1 MLRILLIDDSP
12 DTRTLVIHFLKK
24 EFFDLEVEH
33 VMDASSFA
41 QALAA
46 NNNYDVAI
54 TDYQLHWSD
63 GLTVL
68 SELKAVFTELP
79 VIMFTS
85 SATQEVAV
93 EAMKAGLDDYVVKS
107 CHHYIRLVTAVKHA
121 LERLDYQRKSASLE
135 IRLHSLLNRLNVGIF
150 RSTLEGKL
158 LEANATFLK
167 LLGAENISQV
177 QFLNLHEIFFTPQER
192 RQLLQELREQ
202 GQVSGKEIKFQQFNG
217 NTVWVRWNQIISHEE
232 KEIFVDG
239 FIENISDRKQL
250 EIAQAQNY
258 TQLAQTNRL
267 KDEFLA
273 TLSHELRTPLNAI
286 LGWANILRTKLVNT
300 IIMSRGLEAI
310 YRNAKAQLHLVEDLL
325 DTSDIIQGNL
335 KLNIRN
341 VDFRAVIAS
350 TLEVVTPAA
359 SAKNIHIN
367 VKFEPNVDF
376 IFADGDRLQQIVWNL
391 LSNAIK
397 FTPYGGVVEVHLS
410 RVEIRETE
418 KKGLFSH
425 SIKCAQLKISDSG
438 DGINEEFLPY
448 VFERFMQAD
457 GSSTRCYG
465 GLGLGLAIVRHLV
478 ELHGGKVW
486 AESPGK
492 KQGATF
498 IVQIPLTSKQK
509 FAQPAAWTIPNYAQ
523 ESIENI
529 SLLEGLKILI
539 VDDEADSL
547 DLLSSILTIYGA
559 HVKTVSSVSAAI
571 QTLNSYIPDL
581 LVSDICM
588 PENDGCYLIQQLR
601 KKTKF
606 ATIPA
611 IAISG
616 YSQEVDA
623 NKIISSGFQVY
634 MPKPFV
640 PDRLVGTIA
649 KLTGR

>member
-1 MLRILLIDDSP
+1 MLRILLIDDNP
-12 DTRTLVIHFLKK
+12 DTRTLVIRFLKK
-24 EFFDLEVEH
+24 EFCDLEVEH
-33 VMDASSFA
+33 IIDATSFA
-41 QALAA
+41 QALTV
-46 NNNYDVAI
+46 NNYDLAI
-54 TDYQLHWSD
+54 TDYQLHWSN

-68 SELKAVFTELP
+68 SELKAVFPELP

-85 SATQEVAV
+85 SATQEIAI
-93 EAMKAGLDDYVVKS
+93 EGMKAGLDDYVVKS
-107 CHHYIRLVTAVKHA
+107 CHHDIRLVTAVKHT
-121 LERLDYQRKSASLE
+121 LERIDYQRKSASLE

-167 LLGAENISQV
+167 FLGVENINQV
-177 QFLNLHEIFFTPQER
+177 QFLNLHEIFFTSQER

-202 GQVSGKEIKFQQFNG
+202 GQISGKEVKFQQLNG
-217 NTVWVRWNQIISHEE
+217 NTIWIRWNQVISQEG

-239 FIENISDRKQL
+239 FIENITDRKQL
-250 EIAQAQNY
+250 EIAQTRNY
-258 TQLAQTNRL
+258 TQLAQANRL

-286 LGWANILRTKLVNT
+286 LGWANILRTKLVDT
-300 IIMSRGLEAI
+300 ITMSRGLEAI
-310 YRNAKAQLHLVEDLL
+310 YRNAKTQLHLVEDLL
-325 DTSDIIQGNL
+325 DTSDIIKGNL
-335 KLNIRN
+335 RLNIRN
-341 VDFRAVIAS
+341 VDFRAVISSA
-350 TLEVVTPAA
+350 LEVVNPAA
-359 SAKNIHIN
+359 SAKNININ
-367 VKFEPNVDF
+367 VTFDQNVDF

-397 FTPYGGVVEVHLS
+397 FTPHGGVVEVHLS
-410 RVEIRETE
+410 KVEIGNRERR
-418 KKGLFSH
+418 GLFSH
-425 SIKCAQLKISDSG
+425 VIKYAQLTIRDSG

-509 FAQPAAWTIPNYAQ
+509 FAPPAAWAMANHHQ
-523 ESIENI
+523 DLVENT
-529 SLLEGLKILI
+529 SVLQGLKVMI

-547 DLLSSILTIYGA
+547 DLLCSILTIYGA

-571 QTLNSYIPDL
+571 QTLNSYTPDV
-581 LVSDICM
+581 LVSDIYM

-606 ATIPA
+606 ARIPA
-611 IAISG
+611 IAISA
-616 YSQEVDA
+616 YSQEADV
-623 NKIISSGFQVY
+623 NKIISAGFQVY

-640 PDRLVGTIA
+640 PDKLVGTIA